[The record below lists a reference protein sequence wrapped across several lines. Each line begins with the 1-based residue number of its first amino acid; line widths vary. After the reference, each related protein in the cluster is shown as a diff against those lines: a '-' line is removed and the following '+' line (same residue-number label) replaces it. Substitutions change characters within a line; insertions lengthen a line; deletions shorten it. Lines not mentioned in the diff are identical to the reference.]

1 MQIQVNES
9 GYITGYAT
17 VGGFV
22 DGVEVETIPEGF
34 EEAFQPGKYRYEN
47 GEILEDPDFT
57 PPVDNIA
64 LLNRIG
70 ELKAELG
77 ATDYKALKYMEGW
90 LTEEEYAPVKAQRQ
104 EFRDKINE
112 LEAQL

>member
-1 MQIQVNES
+1 MQIQIDENNR
-9 GYITGYAT
+9 ITGYAT

-34 EEAFQPGKYRYEN
+34 EEAFQPEKYRYEN

-57 PPVDNIA
+57 PPVDNTA
-64 LLNRIG
+64 LLNQIE
-70 ELKAELG
+70 ELKSGIA

-104 EFRDKINE
+104 ALRDQINE
-112 LEAQL
+112 LESHL

>member
-9 GYITGYAT
+9 GRIIGYAI
-17 VGGFV
+17 VGGFA
-22 DGVEVETIPEGF
+22 DGIEVETVPEGF
-34 EEAFQPGKYRYEN
+34 EEAFQPGKYRYES
-47 GEILEDPDFT
+47 GKILEDPNFV
-57 PPVDNIA
+57 PSVDNTA